1 MMRIVSPAAFE
12 VIAATLPLGGVGY
25 EAEPNER
32 GERLIWFEEIWVKKL
47 PAMRGPG
54 ESYRDVILRLVEIGH
69 GHPARANKGVISR

>member
-12 VIAATLPLGGVGY
+12 VIAATLPLGVGY

-47 PAMRGPG
+47 VAMHEGVPAP
-54 ESYRDVILRLVEIGH
+54 
-69 GHPARANKGVISR
+69 